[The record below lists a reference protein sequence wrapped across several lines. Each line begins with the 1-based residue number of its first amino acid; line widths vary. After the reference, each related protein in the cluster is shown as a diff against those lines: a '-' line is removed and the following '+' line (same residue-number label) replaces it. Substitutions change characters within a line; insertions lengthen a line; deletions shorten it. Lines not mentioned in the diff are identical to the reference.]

1 MLKTWIP
8 GETPEK
14 EELKQQLDVAKKKL
28 YDLQMKI
35 KEHKIPVL
43 VLFEGWS
50 AAGKGSMIGKVIK
63 NIDPRFFK
71 VATMSAPSE
80 EELRRPFLYRYMCQI
95 PEQGKFTVLDAG
107 WMEQTTQEVL
117 NKKLEGEDYEKR
129 IESIRRFERQ
139 LTDNGYLVLKF
150 FMHIDKEEQKE
161 RMDRLCASKDTR
173 WRVSDFDKWQQEHY
187 HKCEKVYD
195 RYLKDTNASTSPWYI
210 IDAKDKKWAELQ
222 VMDTLVSSI
231 EVALQNQS
239 HSVPILQN
247 VFPLVKMPKLK
258 DIELTDKTID
268 DEEYEKE
275 LKKLQD
281 KLSELHNRLYRARIP
296 VIITYEGWDA
306 AGKGGNIKRI
316 TGALDPRGY
325 EVHPIASPEPH
336 EKARHY
342 LWRFWTR
349 LPKNGHIAIFDRT
362 WYGRVMV
369 ERLEGFCSENDWK
382 RAYNEMNEFEKEL
395 SDWGAVIIKFWV
407 QIDKDTQLERFN
419 DRQNNPEKRWK
430 ITDED
435 WRNREKWDQ
444 YEDAVNEML
453 KKTSTA
459 YAPWHIL
466 ESVDKKYARIKALKI
481 VIKEIE
487 KALKK
492 GPFLYGS
499 INFFSSSIKVLTS
512 LNSRYTDAKRTYA
525 TASRSLRCSMTISPM
540 RVLEIS
546 LSAFS
551 KIEPSME
558 SIMDSIVS
566 IGIGRL

>member
-1 MLKTWIP
+1 MLKSWTP
-8 GETPEK
+8 GEMPDREEMKIQLEK
-14 EELKQQLDVAKKKL
+14 TKSSL

-35 KEHKIPVL
+35 KEHKLPVL

-50 AAGKGSMIGKVIK
+50 AAGKGSMIVKVIK

-71 VATMSAPSE
+71 AATMSSPTE
-80 EELRRPFLYRYMCQI
+80 EELRRPFLYRYMKQI
-95 PEQGKFTVLDAG
+95 PEEGKFTFLDSG
-107 WMEQTTQEVL
+107 WMEQSVMDVL
-117 NKKLEGEDYEKR
+117 TGDLEGDLYEKR

-150 FMHIDKEEQKE
+150 FMQIDKDEQGKRMEKLLGKE
-161 RMDRLCASKDTR
+161 DTK
-173 WRVSDFDKWQQEHY
+173 WRVTGADKWQHKHY
-187 HKCEKVYD
+187 KKCENVID
-195 RYLKDTNASTSPWYI
+195 RYMKDTNMSTSPWYI
-210 IDAKDKKWAELQ
+210 IDAADKKWAELQ
-222 VMDTLVSSI
+222 VMDILVSSI

-258 DIELTDKTID
+258 DVELEGKTID
-268 DEEYEKE
+268 EEEYQKE
-275 LKKLQD
+275 LKKLQSR
-281 KLSELHNRLYRARIP
+281 LGELHNRLYRKRVP

-306 AGKGGNIKRI
+306 AGKGGNIKRV

-325 EVHPIASPEPH
+325 EVQPIASPEPH

-349 LPKNGHIAIFDRT
+349 LPKDGHITIFDRT

-395 SDWGAVIIKFWV
+395 HDWGAVIIKFWV
-407 QIDKDTQLERFN
+407 QIDKDTQLERFTE
-419 DRQNNPEKRWK
+419 RQNNPEKQWK

-444 YEDAVNEML
+444 YEEAVNEML
-453 KKTSTA
+453 KKTSTTF
-459 YAPWHIL
+459 APWHIL

-481 VIKEIE
+481 IINELE
-487 KALKK
+487 KALK
-492 GPFLYGS
+492 
-499 INFFSSSIKVLTS
+499 
-512 LNSRYTDAKRTYA
+512 
-525 TASRSLRCSMTISPM
+525 
-540 RVLEIS
+540 
-546 LSAFS
+546 
-551 KIEPSME
+551 
-558 SIMDSIVS
+558 
-566 IGIGRL
+566 